1 MPTTGPVIGNS
12 LLLYMD
18 EDAIA
23 CTTDA
28 TFDFS
33 RAEFSVTCKD
43 NNGAE
48 QIRLGGT
55 SGSFGVSGIWKFDAA
70 YGIEDLMT
78 AFLAGTTLTA
88 KWSTEVTGDF
98 YLEAEVYITNI
109 SGASPVNDAVTFD
122 ATFKVSG
129 PITKADVPA

>member
-1 MPTTGPVIGNS
+1 MATTGAVIGNS

-18 EDAIA
+18 GNAIA

-33 RAEFSVTCKD
+33 RVEFSVTCKD
-43 NNGAE
+43 NDGAE

-55 SGSFGVSGIWKFDAA
+55 QGTFGVSGIWKFDAA

-78 AFLAGTTLTA
+78 AFLAATQLTA
-88 KWSTEVTGDF
+88 RWSTDSAGDF
-98 YLEAEVYITNI
+98 YLESEVYITNI
-109 SGASPVNDAVTFD
+109 SGASPVNDAVSFD
-122 ATFKVSG
+122 ATFKITG
-129 PITKADVPA
+129 AITKGDNT

>member
-1 MPTTGPVIGNS
+1 MATTGAVIGNN

-18 EDAIA
+18 GSAIA
-23 CTTDA
+23 CTTDC

-33 RAEFSVTCKD
+33 RTEFSVTCKD
-43 NNGAE
+43 NDGAE

-55 SGSFGVSGIWKFDAA
+55 SGTFGVSGIWKFDAA

-78 AFLAGTTLTA
+78 AFLAATQLTA
-88 KWSTEVTGDF
+88 RWSTDATGDF
-98 YLEAEVYITNI
+98 YLESEVYITNI

-122 ATFKVSG
+122 ATFK
-129 PITKADVPA
+129 ITGSITQGDNT